1 MLLSPT
7 TPKQSA
13 KEFTRSVRRIYP
25 ANYHLNPVVRFL
37 SRWPCGTKSDPSVC
51 LSLLFSLPHINFKPY
66 MPAVLLIRT
75 YAFFNRNNYLLAAL
89 ICALAGV
96 VGYQLF
102 VDTSEM
108 MRMFLS
114 SGGFNFT
121 LTTLPVLPF
130 VTPPFVSHCRSL
142 REKSKTA
149 I

>member
-1 MLLSPT
+1 
-7 TPKQSA
+7 
-13 KEFTRSVRRIYP
+13 
-25 ANYHLNPVVRFL
+25 
-37 SRWPCGTKSDPSVC
+37 
-51 LSLLFSLPHINFKPY
+51 

-108 MRMFLS
+108 MRMFLTND
-114 SGGFNFT
+114 GFN
-121 LTTLPVLPF
+121 LTSDKTTSSSICHPALCESL
-130 VTPPFVSHCRSL
+130 SHLER
-142 REKSKTA
+142 K

>member
-1 MLLSPT
+1 
-7 TPKQSA
+7 
-13 KEFTRSVRRIYP
+13 
-25 ANYHLNPVVRFL
+25 
-37 SRWPCGTKSDPSVC
+37 
-51 LSLLFSLPHINFKPY
+51 

-114 SGGFNFT
+114 NDGFNFT
-121 LTTLPVLPF
+121 LTTPPVLPF
-130 VTPPFVSHCRSL
+130 VTPPFVSHYCRS
-142 REKSKTA
+142 RQKSKTA
-149 I
+149 GTDGRAMFPHF

>member
-1 MLLSPT
+1 
-7 TPKQSA
+7 
-13 KEFTRSVRRIYP
+13 
-25 ANYHLNPVVRFL
+25 
-37 SRWPCGTKSDPSVC
+37 
-51 LSLLFSLPHINFKPY
+51 

-108 MRMFLS
+108 MRMSLS
-114 SGGFNFT
+114 NGGFNFS
-121 LTTLPVLPF
+121 LTTLLVLPF
-130 VTPPFVSHCRSL
+130 VTPPFVSYSRSL

-149 I
+149 V